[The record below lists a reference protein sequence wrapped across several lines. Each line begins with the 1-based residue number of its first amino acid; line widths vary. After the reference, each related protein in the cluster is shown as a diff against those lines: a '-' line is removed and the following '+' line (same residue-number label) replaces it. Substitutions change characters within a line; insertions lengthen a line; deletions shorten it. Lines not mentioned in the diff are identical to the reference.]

1 MFGQYFL
8 LPVTIFLIILYVL
21 SYFLYLDGTITKRT
35 YKLIWLAVLIVSSL
49 IVSIIGIYM
58 EILVNLQLLPI
69 DPNLI
74 FWHVE
79 AGIITTITGI
89 FHIHIYWKKFKN
101 IF

>member
-35 YKLIWLAVLIVSSL
+35 YKLIWLAVLILSSL

-58 EILVNLQLLPI
+58 EILVNLQLLP
-69 DPNLI
+69 
-74 FWHVE
+74 
-79 AGIITTITGI
+79 
-89 FHIHIYWKKFKN
+89 N
-101 IF
+101 I

>member
-35 YKLIWLAVLIVSSL
+35 YKLIWLAVLILSSL

-89 FHIHIYWKKFKN
+89 FHIHIYWKKFIN

>member
-35 YKLIWLAVLIVSSL
+35 YKLIWLAILILSSL

-79 AGIITTITGI
+79 AGIITAVTGI
-89 FHIHIYWKKFKN
+89 FHVHIHWNSFKK

>member
-1 MFGQYFL
+1 MIGQYFL
-8 LPVTIFLIILYVL
+8 LPVTLFLIILYVL

-35 YKLIWLAVLIVSSL
+35 YKLIWLAVLIASSL
-49 IVSIIGIYM
+49 IVSIIGILM
-58 EILVNLQLLPI
+58 EILVNLQMLPI